1 MLMYML
7 LNGMNIS
14 LIDVFKHSNIYGPV
28 KCLTFHFELEYEFP
42 NITEIYILLRWPERE
57 RTHPQAGR
65 SLPTGLSRPFSPRSA
80 KVCSDPHL

>member
-1 MLMYML
+1 MSRYNVSVSKLVF
-7 LNGMNIS
+7 
-14 LIDVFKHSNIYGPV
+14 DVEF
-28 KCLTFHFELEYEFP
+28 EYEFA
-42 NITEIYILLRWPERE
+42 NISEIYIIPHWPERE